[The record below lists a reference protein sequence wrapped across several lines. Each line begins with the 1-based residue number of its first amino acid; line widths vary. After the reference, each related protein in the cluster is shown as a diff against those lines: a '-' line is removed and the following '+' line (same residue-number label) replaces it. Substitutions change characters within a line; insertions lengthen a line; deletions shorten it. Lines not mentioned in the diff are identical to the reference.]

1 MLSLSQP
8 HYGVAHLL
16 FTQQGFLSICFG
28 KCLSCMSLCSL
39 SFVLMLSKRMN
50 LGSCN
55 NARKLYGCDMSD
67 EDWALIYY
75 AIKVE
80 NWNSREESDIS
91 IFVYNIVKR
100 E

>member
-1 MLSLSQP
+1 
-8 HYGVAHLL
+8 
-16 FTQQGFLSICFG
+16 
-28 KCLSCMSLCSL
+28 
-39 SFVLMLSKRMN
+39 
-50 LGSCN
+50 
-55 NARKLYGCDMSD
+55 MSD